1 MEQFSTRY
9 EPKGIED
16 KWYDFWLKQGL
27 FTPDI
32 NSNKPGYTITIPP
45 PNVTG
50 RLTLGHIL
58 NNTIQDILIR
68 YKKMS
73 GYETLWVPGMDH
85 AGIATQVKVEEER
98 LLPRGIK
105 KEDLGREGFL
115 KEVWKWKEEY
125 ANVIRTQLKK
135 MGCALDWTRE
145 HFTLSEEYSKKVIKV
160 FVDLYKKGLIYRGKR
175 IINWCPRCLT
185 ALSDEQVETEN
196 KSGKLYYI
204 KYPIKDTED
213 FITVATTRPET
224 MLGDTAVC
232 VNPND
237 KRYKNIVGKIAILP
251 IMNRDIPIIADEY
264 VDPEFGTGALKVTPA
279 HDPFDFEL
287 SKKHNLQIINIMNS
301 DGTLNDN
308 AGEYK
313 GVERFEARKRIIEHL
328 DRLKLLEK
336 IENYTVPMA
345 ICERCETPIEPRLSK
360 QWFVKMKPLA
370 EPALEVVKNG
380 KIKIYPKRWV
390 NLYNHWLENVK
401 DWCISRQ
408 LWWGHRIPIYYCRN
422 CYNAEEAEIKKIAE
436 AAKGIIV
443 AEQKPERCPYCGSTE
458 IYQDEDVLDTWFSS
472 WLWPFAT
479 LGWPDDTADYKKFY
493 PTQTLATG
501 WDIIYLWVARMI
513 MAGLEFTK
521 NIPFSNVVFH
531 PMIRD
536 EKGRKM
542 SKSLGNSPE
551 PMELI
556 DKYGA
561 DALRFGLMLITPREQ
576 DVLYSEK
583 SIDVG
588 RKFCNKLWNASR
600 LIFTSFPEVSEEIPE
615 ELSDFDLWILNEFNK
630 LLKDGEYHYSNFELN
645 ALSKKLY
652 EFVWHI
658 FCDWYLEIIKIPPYN
673 KNNVSKYVLKQLL
686 KILHPFIPFITEEL
700 YQNFS
705 HRKKSILLDEYPKMV
720 EIPEPAPF
728 VAESIKLIEE
738 LRNIR
743 GLFSIPPNETLN
755 IVISTDDNRKK
766 YIDDNTA
773 IFQKLAKVNS
783 VVFGTK
789 PKAPSATIVLPK
801 IICYVILKGVEI
813 EKEKKRLEN
822 EIGFLTKRID
832 ELKNRLN
839 NPKYI
844 DQVKSEV
851 REKEEKRLE
860 ESLTR
865 LRYIKQAIENL

>member
-1 MEQFSTRY
+1 MDAFSTRY
-9 EPKGIED
+9 DPAGIED
-16 KWYDFWLKQGL
+16 GIYEFWLNEKL
-27 FTPDI
+27 FTPDLR
-32 NSNKPGYTITIPP
+32 SNKKTYTIVIPP

-68 YKKMS
+68 YKKMN
-73 GYETLWVPGMDH
+73 GFETLWIPGMDH

-98 LLPRGIK
+98 LLPKGIR
-105 KEDLGREGFL
+105 KEDLGREKFL
-115 KEVWKWKEEY
+115 EQVWRWKEEY
-125 ANVIRTQLKK
+125 ADVIRMQLRK

-145 HFTLSEEYSKKVIKV
+145 RFTLSEDYSKKVIKV
-160 FVDLYKKGLIYRGKR
+160 FVDLYNKGLIYRGEK

-204 KYPIKDTED
+204 RYPMKGSNS
-213 FITVATTRPET
+213 FVVVATTRPET
-224 MLGDTAVC
+224 MLGDTGIC
-232 VNPND
+232 VNPKD
-237 KRYKNIVGKIAILP
+237 ERYQQLVGKKVLLP
-251 IMNRDIPIIADEY
+251 IMNREIPIIADDY

-287 SKKHNLQIINIMNS
+287 SKKHNLQIINIMNP
-301 DGTLNDN
+301 DGTLNED
-308 AGEYK
+308 AGEYAK
-313 GVERFEARKRIIEHL
+313 MDRFEARKKIIEHL
-328 DRLKLLEK
+328 KSLELLEK
-336 IENYTVPMA
+336 TENYTVPMG

-380 KIKIYPKRWV
+380 TIKIYPKRWI
-390 NLYNHWLENVK
+390 NLYNHWLENVR

-408 LWWGHRIPIYYCRN
+408 LWWGHRIPIYYC
-422 CYNAEEAEIKKIAE
+422 KKCQEMEKSQIPDPKQD
-436 AAKGIIV
+436 KGIV
-443 AEQKPERCPYCGSTE
+443 VSESKPDRCPHCGSTE

-479 LGWPDDTADYKKFY
+479 LGWPENTDDFKHFY

-556 DKYGA
+556 EKYGA
-561 DALRFGLMLITPREQ
+561 DALRLGLMLITPAEQ

-588 RKFCNKLWNASR
+588 RKFCNKLWNAAR
-600 LIFTSFPEVSEEIPE
+600 LVLTGFPQTPE
-615 ELSDFDLWILNEFNK
+615 GFPDELSDFDQWILNEFNQ
-630 LLKDGEYHYSNFELN
+630 LLKDAEFYLNNFEFN
-645 ALSKKLY
+645 SLSRRLY
-652 EFVWHI
+652 DFVWHK

-673 KNNVSKYVLKQLL
+673 QKNISKYLLRQVLKVLI
-686 KILHPFIPFITEEL
+686 KEL
-700 YQNFS
+700 FW
-705 HRKKSILLDEYPKMV
+705 
-720 EIPEPAPF
+720 
-728 VAESIKLIEE
+728 
-738 LRNIR
+738 
-743 GLFSIPPNETLN
+743 
-755 IVISTDDNRKK
+755 
-766 YIDDNTA
+766 
-773 IFQKLAKVNS
+773 
-783 VVFGTK
+783 
-789 PKAPSATIVLPK
+789 
-801 IICYVILKGVEI
+801 
-813 EKEKKRLEN
+813 
-822 EIGFLTKRID
+822 
-832 ELKNRLN
+832 
-839 NPKYI
+839 
-844 DQVKSEV
+844 
-851 REKEEKRLE
+851 
-860 ESLTR
+860 
-865 LRYIKQAIENL
+865 

>member
-1 MEQFSTRY
+1 MDEISSRY
-9 EPKGIED
+9 DPTGIED
-16 KWYDFWLKQGL
+16 RIYEFWLREKL

-32 NSNKPGYTITIPP
+32 NSKKPTYTITIPP

-58 NNTIQDILIR
+58 NNTIQDVIIR
-68 YKKMS
+68 YKKMN
-73 GYETLWVPGMDH
+73 GYETLWLPGMDH
-85 AGIATQVKVEEER
+85 AGIATQVKVEEDR

-105 KEDLGREGFL
+105 KHDLGREKFL
-115 KEVWKWKEEY
+115 EEVWKWKEEY
-125 ANVIRTQLKK
+125 ANVIRMQLKK

-145 HFTLSEEYSKKVIKV
+145 QFTLSEEYSKKVIRV
-160 FVDLYKKGLIYRGKR
+160 FVELYHKGLIYRGER

-185 ALSDEQVETEN
+185 ALSDEQVETRET
-196 KSGKLYYI
+196 SGKLYYI
-204 KYPIKDTED
+204 KYPIKNSKD

-224 MLGDTAVC
+224 MLGDTAIC
-232 VNPND
+232 VNPKD
-237 KRYKNIVGKIAILP
+237 KRFQSIVGKTAILP
-251 IMNRDIPIIADEY
+251 IMNREIPIIADEY

-287 SKKHNLQIINIMNS
+287 SKKYNLTIINIMNP
-301 DGTLNDN
+301 DGTMNEN
-308 AGEYK
+308 AGPYQ
-313 GVERFEARKRIIEHL
+313 GQERFETRKKIIEHL
-328 DRLKLLEK
+328 KLLDLLEK
-336 IENYTVPMA
+336 IDNYTVPIG

-360 QWFVKMKPLA
+360 QWFVKMKALA
-370 EPALEVVKNG
+370 GPALEVVRDG

-390 NLYNHWLENVK
+390 NLYNHWLENVR

-408 LWWGHRIPIYYCRN
+408 LWWGHRIPIYYCKN
-422 CYNAEEAEIKKIAE
+422 CYHENESEIS
-436 AAKGIIV
+436 KGIIV
-443 AEQKPERCPYCGSTE
+443 SETKPEQCPQCGSRE
-458 IYQDEDVLDTWFSS
+458 ISQDEDVLDTWFSS

-479 LGWPDDTADYKKFY
+479 LGWPEQTQDFKRFY

-556 DKYGA
+556 AKYGA

-600 LIFTSFPEVSEEIPE
+600 LIMTTFNDSPETLPT
-615 ELSDFDLWILNEFNK
+615 ELTDFDLWLANEFNQ
-630 LLKDGEYHYSNFELN
+630 LLKDLEYYLERFELN
-645 ALSKKLY
+645 ALARRLY
-652 EFVWHI
+652 DFVWHK

-673 KNNVSKYVLKQLL
+673 KQNASKYFLRQLL
-686 KILHPFIPFITEEL
+686 KLLHPFIPFITEEI
-700 YQNFS
+700 YQKFS
-705 HRKKSILLDEYPKMV
+705 DDRKKSILLEEYAKPI
-720 EIPEPAPF
+720 EIKKSVNIVNET
-728 VAESIKLIEE
+728 ITLIEE
-738 LRNIR
+738 IRNIR
-743 GLFSIPPNETLN
+743 GLFSIPAQEMLN
-755 IVISTDDNRKK
+755 IIISTDEERQKF
-766 YIDDNTA
+766 IDKNNLL
-773 IFQKLAKVNS
+773 FQRLAKVSSIMFDSKPQTS
-783 VVFGTK
+783 V
-789 PKAPSATIVLPK
+789 ATIVLPQYVV
-801 IICYVILKGVEI
+801 YVILRGIDV
-813 EKEKKRLEN
+813 EKEKKRLKS
-822 EIGFLTKRID
+822 EIEFLTQRID

-839 NPKYI
+839 NPRYLNQAHTEI
-844 DQVKSEV
+844 QQ
-851 REKEEKRLE
+851 KEAKRLE
-860 ESLTR
+860 ESLIKIE
-865 LRYIKQAIENL
+865 YIKKAIANL

>member
-1 MEQFSTRY
+1 MEDFSTRY

-16 KWYDFWLKQGL
+16 RIYDFWLKEKL
-27 FTPDI
+27 FTPDL
-32 NSNKPGYTITIPP
+32 NSNKPTYTITIPP

-58 NNTIQDILIR
+58 NNTIQDVLIR
-68 YKKMS
+68 YKKMC

-105 KEDLGREGFL
+105 KEELGREKFL
-115 KEVWKWKEEY
+115 EEVWRWKEEY
-125 ANVIRTQLKK
+125 ADVIRMQLKK

-160 FVDLYKKGLIYRGKR
+160 FVDLYKKGLIYRGER

-185 ALSDEQVETEN
+185 ALSDEQVENEN
-196 KSGKLYYI
+196 KAGKLYYI
-204 KYPIKDTED
+204 KYPIKNTPE

-232 VNPND
+232 VNPD
-237 KRYKNIVGKIAILP
+237 DPRYQNLIGKTAILP
-251 IMNRDIPIIADEY
+251 IMDREIPIIADSY

-287 SKKHNLQIINIMNS
+287 SQKHKLAIINIMNP
-301 DGTLNDN
+301 DGTLNEN
-308 AGEYK
+308 AGEYQ
-313 GVERFEARKRIIEHL
+313 GIERFEARKRIIEHL
-328 DRLKLLEK
+328 DRLKLLER
-336 IENYTVPMA
+336 IENYTVPMG
-345 ICERCETPIEPRLSK
+345 ICERCGTPIEPRLSK
-360 QWFVKMKPLA
+360 QWFVRMKPLA
-370 EPALEVVKNG
+370 EPALRVVKEG
-380 KIKIYPKRWV
+380 KIRIYPRRWI

-408 LWWGHRIPIYYCRN
+408 LWWGHRIPIYYCKK
-422 CYNAEEAEIKKIAE
+422 CYNPEAEKNGVIQ
-436 AAKGIIV
+436 GIIV
-443 AEQKPERCPYCGSTE
+443 AETKPERCPNCGSTE

-479 LGWPDDTADYKKFY
+479 LGWPDDTEDFRRFY

-551 PMELI
+551 PMDLI
-556 DKYGA
+556 EKYGA
-561 DALRFGLMLITPREQ
+561 DALRLGLMLITPREQ

-600 LIFTSFPEVSEEIPE
+600 LIFTSFAHLPEDLPEV
-615 ELSDFDLWILNEFNK
+615 LNDFDIWILNEFND
-630 LLKDGEYHYSNFELN
+630 LLTDGEQFLNNFELN
-645 ALSKKLY
+645 AFSKRLY
-652 EFVWHI
+652 DFFWHT
-658 FCDWYLEIIKIPPYN
+658 FCDWYLEIIKIPPYDK
-673 KNNVSKYVLKQLL
+673 KNCAKFLLKQLL
-686 KILHPFIPFITEEL
+686 KVFHPYIPFITEEL
-700 YQNFS
+700 YQKFQDK
-705 HRKKSILLDEYPKMV
+705 KKSILLDEYPRKLDIPQTPPYV
-720 EIPEPAPF
+720 CEI
-728 VAESIKLIEE
+728 IKLIEE

-743 GLFSIPPNETLN
+743 GLFSIPSGEKLN
-755 IVISTDDNRKK
+755 IVVMTDDERKK
-766 YIDDNTA
+766 RIDFNTPL
-773 IFQKLAKVNS
+773 FQRLAQINTL
-783 VVFGTK
+783 VFGNK
-789 PKAPSATIVLPK
+789 PKVSCATIVMPK
-801 IICYVILKGVEI
+801 IVAYVILQGI
-813 EKEKKRLEN
+813 DTRKERERLEA
-822 EIGFLTKRID
+822 EIAFLTRRID
-832 ELKNRLN
+832 EIKNRLN
-839 NPKYI
+839 NPMYVN
-844 DQVKSEV
+844 QVKPEIK
-851 REKEEKRLE
+851 EKEERRLE
-860 ESLTR
+860 ESLER
-865 LRYIKQAIENL
+865 LSYIKQAIENL

>member
-1 MEQFSTRY
+1 MDEFPNRY
-9 EPKGIED
+9 DPAGIED
-16 KWYDFWLKQGL
+16 RIYEFWLKENL
-27 FTPDI
+27 FTPDLR
-32 NSNKPGYTITIPP
+32 SEKPTYTITIPP

-58 NNTIQDILIR
+58 NNTIQDVVIR
-68 YKKMS
+68 YKKLS
-73 GYETLWVPGMDH
+73 GYETLWLPGMDH
-85 AGIATQVKVEEER
+85 AGIATQVKVEEDR

-105 KEDLGREGFL
+105 KDDLGRERFL

-145 HFTLSEEYSKKVIKV
+145 HFTLSEGYSKKVIKV
-160 FVDLYKKGLIYRGKR
+160 FVDLYHKGLIYRGER

-185 ALSDEQVETEN
+185 ALSDEQVET
-196 KSGKLYYI
+196 KQIPGKLYYI
-204 KYPIKDTED
+204 KYPIKNSKD

-224 MLGDTAVC
+224 MLGDTAIC
-232 VNPND
+232 VNPMD
-237 KRYKNIVGKIAILP
+237 KRFSSNIGEIAILP
-251 IMNRDIPIIADEY
+251 IMNREIPIIADNY

-287 SKKHNLQIINIMNS
+287 SKKHNLKIINIMNP
-301 DGTLNDN
+301 DGTMNEN
-308 AGEYK
+308 AGPYQ
-313 GVERFEARKRIIEHL
+313 GIERAEARKKIIEHL
-328 DRLKLLEK
+328 KSLNLLEK
-336 IENYTVPMA
+336 IDNYTVPIG

-390 NLYNHWLENVK
+390 NLYNHWLENVR

-408 LWWGHRIPIYYCRN
+408 LWWGHRIPIYYCKN
-422 CYNAEEAEIKKIAE
+422 CYHANDSEAKI
-436 AAKGIIV
+436 GIIV
-443 AEQKPERCPYCGSTE
+443 SETKPAQCAHCGSKE

-479 LGWPDDTADYKKFY
+479 LGWPDETMDFKHFY

-513 MAGLEFTK
+513 MAGLEFTR

-551 PMELI
+551 PMDLI
-556 DKYGA
+556 AKYGA
-561 DALRFGLMLITPREQ
+561 DALRFGLILITPREQ

-600 LIFTSFPEVSEEIPE
+600 LIMTTFNDNQEFLYG
-615 ELSDFDLWILNEFNK
+615 ELTDFDLWLGNEFNQ
-630 LLKDGEYHYSNFELN
+630 LLKDVEYYLERFELN
-645 ALSKKLY
+645 AIARRLY
-652 EFVWHI
+652 DFVWHR

-673 KNNVSKYVLKQLL
+673 KQNASKYFLKELL
-686 KILHPFIPFITEEL
+686 KILHPFIPFITEEI
-700 YQNFS
+700 YQKFS
-705 HRKKSILLDEYPKMV
+705 NNKQKSILLEKFPMPI
-720 EIPEPAPF
+720 EIKKPVHLANE
-728 VAESIKLIEE
+728 IINIIEE
-738 LRNIR
+738 IRNIR
-743 GLFSIPPNETLN
+743 GLFSIPTQEILN
-755 IVISTDDNRKK
+755 IIIATDEERQ
-766 YIDDNTA
+766 
-773 IFQKLAKVNS
+773 IFINQNILLLQKLAKVNS
-783 VVFGTK
+783 VIFNN
-789 PKAPSATIVLPK
+789 KAEKSVATIVLPRY
-801 IICYVILKGVEI
+801 IIYVLLKGIDI
-813 EKEKKRLEN
+813 EKEKKRLKG
-822 EIGFLTKRID
+822 EIEFLTQRID

-839 NPKYI
+839 NPRYLN
-844 DQVKSEV
+844 QVHIEIQQ
-851 REKEEKRLE
+851 KEAKRLE
-860 ESLTR
+860 ESLTKIE
-865 LRYIKQAIENL
+865 YIKKAIENL